1 MKKVSASQAMFTL
14 GTACHPS
21 SIPLQESVLHQ
32 GHPVRQKELLGIRKE
47 NRQRM
52 GNE

>member
-1 MKKVSASQAMFTL
+1 MKKVSAPQAMFTL
-14 GTACHPS
+14 GTACYPS

-32 GHPVRQKELLGIRKE
+32 GHPIRQKEPLGSRKE